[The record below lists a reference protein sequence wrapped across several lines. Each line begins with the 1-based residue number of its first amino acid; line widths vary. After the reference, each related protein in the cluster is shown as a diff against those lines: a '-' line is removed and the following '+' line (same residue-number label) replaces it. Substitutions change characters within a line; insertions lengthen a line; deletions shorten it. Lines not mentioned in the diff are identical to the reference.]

1 MAKKRRKLEKKNEE
15 AKSEEVSVKEENPK
29 EKEGIRKYIGMFV
42 SGLIIGLII
51 GVALLSSFY
60 VENRST
66 TISAKEAGQK
76 AVDWISNYAVR
87 PGTKVELINVTEVDG
102 EGIYKLSINLSVGNA
117 SQVVQSY
124 ITKDAKYLFPQGIPT
139 GEFVELKKE
148 VEQQQNKKQEQKLE
162 IPKSDTPNVKLFV
175 MSYCPY
181 GLQAEKAFLPVYKLL
196 KDKADM
202 TINFVSYAMH
212 GKKELDEN
220 LRQYCIQLEQDDKF
234 YDYASCFAGSNEM
247 KVCNLKITPK
257 NYGGTAEILDIC
269 KNDKKCIEE
278 KFGECIKP
286 IIDKCLEEAK
296 IDKTKLNSCIAK
308 VDKKYN
314 ITEMYN
320 NRSTWVSGMFPRFNV
335 EADLN
340 TKYGVR
346 GSPTLVINDKVV
358 SINRSPE
365 AYKEAICSAFTN
377 PPEECN
383 QKLSESPTSPG
394 FGGGVG
400 SSSGGQCN

>member
-1 MAKKRRKLEKKNEE
+1 MAKKRSKTEKKNEE
-15 AKSEEVSVKEENPK
+15 KVSVKEGNSGEDK
-29 EKEGIRKYIGMFV
+29 GIRKYIGVFV
-42 SGLIIGLII
+42 SGLIIGIII
-51 GVALLSSFY
+51 GVAFLSSVY
-60 VENRST
+60 VGNNS
-66 TISAKEAGQK
+66 TISAEEAGQK

-87 PGTKVELINVTEVDG
+87 PGTEVKLINVSEVDG
-102 EGIYKLSINLSVGNA
+102 EGIYRLSINLSMGNI

-139 GEFVELKKE
+139 GEFAELKKE
-148 VEQQQNKKQEQKLE
+148 IEQQNKEQEQKLE
-162 IPKSDTPNVKLFV
+162 IPKSDTPDIKLFV
-175 MSYCPY
+175 MSYCPF

-220 LRQYCIQLEQDDKF
+220 LRQYCIQLEQEDKF
-234 YDYASCFAGSNEM
+234 YEYLSCFVVTG
-247 KVCNLKITPK
+247 
-257 NYGGTAEILDIC
+257 NYT
-269 KNDKKCIEE
+269 
-278 KFGECIKP
+278 
-286 IIDKCLEEAK
+286 KCLEEAK
-296 IDKTKLNSCIAK
+296 IDKTKLNSCMAR

-320 NRSTWVSGMFPRFNV
+320 DRSTWVSGRFPLFNV

-340 TKYGVR
+340 EKYGVR

-400 SSSGGQCN
+400 SSSGGQC

>member
-1 MAKKRRKLEKKNEE
+1 MAKKRSKKEKKNEE
-15 AKSEEVSVKEENPK
+15 KVSVKEGNSGEDK
-29 EKEGIRKYIGMFV
+29 GIRKYIGVFV
-42 SGLIIGLII
+42 SGLIIGIII
-51 GVALLSSFY
+51 GVAFLSSVY
-60 VENRST
+60 VGNNS
-66 TISAKEAGQK
+66 TISAEEAGQK

-87 PGTKVELINVTEVDG
+87 PGTEVKLINVSEVDG
-102 EGIYKLSINLSVGNA
+102 EGIYRLSINLSMGNI

-139 GEFVELKKE
+139 GEFAELKKE
-148 VEQQQNKKQEQKLE
+148 IEQQNKEQEQKLE
-162 IPKSDTPNVKLFV
+162 IPKSDTPDIKLFV

-220 LRQYCIQLEQDDKF
+220 LRQYCIQLEQEDTF
-234 YDYASCFAGSNEM
+234 YEYLSCFVVTG
-247 KVCNLKITPK
+247 
-257 NYGGTAEILDIC
+257 NYT
-269 KNDKKCIEE
+269 
-278 KFGECIKP
+278 
-286 IIDKCLEEAK
+286 KCLEEAK
-296 IDKTKLNSCIAK
+296 IDKTKLNSCTER
-308 VDKKYN
+308 VDKEYN

-320 NRSTWVSGMFPRFNV
+320 DRSTWVSGRFPLFNV

-340 TKYGVR
+340 EKYGVR
-346 GSPTLVINDKVV
+346 GSPTLVINDIVIT
-358 SINRSPE
+358 SNRVCDSDDDCLSFERCRQIGGRKFCMMDRAPE

-394 FGGGVG
+394 FGGGV
-400 SSSGGQCN
+400 